1 MTKIRGVDAVAHAGL
16 LQLANKTHRIERNLM
31 THAVLANK
39 VSKYINSG
47 EQSLPILQNINLSI
61 TQGATAAIVGP
72 SGVGKTTLLSLLAG
86 LDTPSSGQITLAGT
100 DITAC
105 DEEERTTLRAGRI
118 GFVFQSFQLL
128 PGYSALENVV
138 LAAELANIPSP
149 REAAIKALENV
160 GLGHRLKHVPSRL
173 SGGEQQR
180 VALARAF
187 VGKPQILFADEPTG
201 NLDANTGAGIIEQL
215 FALNADAGTTLILV
229 THDAAL
235 ASKCQQVW
243 QLSDQGLTLS

>member
-1 MTKIRGVDAVAHAGL
+1 
-16 LQLANKTHRIERNLM
+16 M

-201 NLDANTGAGIIEQL
+201 NLDANTAP
-215 FALNADAGTTLILV
+215 ALSNSCLHLMQMPA
-229 THDAAL
+229 
-235 ASKCQQVW
+235 QP
-243 QLSDQGLTLS
+243 

>member
-1 MTKIRGVDAVAHAGL
+1 MTKIRAVVAHAGL
-16 LQLANKTHRIERNLM
+16 LQVANKTHRIDKNLM

-61 TQGATAAIVGP
+61 DQGATAAIVGP

-86 LDTPSSGQITLAGT
+86 LDTPSSGQIILAGT

-105 DEEERTTLRAGRI
+105 DEEARTTLRAGRI

-149 REAAIKALENV
+149 REASIKALENV

-187 VGKPQILFADEPTG
+187 VAKPQILFADEPTG

-215 FALNADAGTTLILV
+215 FSLNADAGTTLILV

-235 ASKCQQVW
+235 ASQCQQVW

>member
-1 MTKIRGVDAVAHAGL
+1 
-16 LQLANKTHRIERNLM
+16 M

-61 TQGATAAIVGP
+61 DQGATAAIVGP

-86 LDTPSSGQITLAGT
+86 LDTPSSGQIILAGT

-105 DEEERTTLRAGRI
+105 DEEARTTLRAGRI

-149 REAAIKALENV
+149 REASIKALENV

-187 VGKPQILFADEPTG
+187 VAKPQILFADEPTG

-235 ASKCQQVW
+235 ASQCQQVW

>member
-1 MTKIRGVDAVAHAGL
+1 MIKMRGAVAHAGL
-16 LQLANKTHRIERNLM
+16 LQLTTSNNRIDKNLM
-31 THAVLANK
+31 TYAVQANN

-47 EQSLPILQNINLSI
+47 ELALPILQNINLQI
-61 TQGATAAIVGP
+61 EQGATAAIVGP

-86 LDTPSSGQITLAGT
+86 LDTASEGQITLAGT
-100 DITAC
+100 DISAC
-105 DEEERTTLRAGRI
+105 DEETRTTLRAGRI

-128 PGYSALENVV
+128 PSYSALENVV

-149 REAAIKALENV
+149 RDAAIRALESV

-187 VGKPQILFADEPTG
+187 VGKPEILFADEPTG
-201 NLDANTGAGIIEQL
+201 NLDAKTGAGIIEQL

-229 THDAAL
+229 THDPAL
-235 ASKCQQVW
+235 ASQCQQVW

>member
-1 MTKIRGVDAVAHAGL
+1 
-16 LQLANKTHRIERNLM
+16 M

-61 TQGATAAIVGP
+61 DQGATAAIVGP

-86 LDTPSSGQITLAGT
+86 LDTPSSGQIILAGT

-105 DEEERTTLRAGRI
+105 DEEARTTLRAGRI

-138 LAAELANIPSP
+138 LAAELADIPSP
-149 REAAIKALENV
+149 REASIKALENV

-187 VGKPQILFADEPTG
+187 VAKPQILFADEPTG

-215 FALNADAGTTLILV
+215 FSLNADAGTTLILV

-235 ASKCQQVW
+235 ASQCQQVW